1 MIKQCFS
8 PCLLHLTGIPHL
20 LPQFDTVQLHHISRR
35 PVPPSIYSLVF
46 LPRTALHSPE
56 PCARCCCRTGWGS
69 LLCKADRAEE
79 KAQVKSQRKQAAS
92 QKPGEA
98 YIQDKSSNA
107 VD

>member
-56 PCARCCCRTGWGS
+56 PCARCCCHTGWGS

-79 KAQVKSQRKQAAS
+79 KAEVKKIKGGRQHHRNLHETETWGSIYS
-92 QKPGEA
+92 G
-98 YIQDKSSNA
+98 
-107 VD
+107 